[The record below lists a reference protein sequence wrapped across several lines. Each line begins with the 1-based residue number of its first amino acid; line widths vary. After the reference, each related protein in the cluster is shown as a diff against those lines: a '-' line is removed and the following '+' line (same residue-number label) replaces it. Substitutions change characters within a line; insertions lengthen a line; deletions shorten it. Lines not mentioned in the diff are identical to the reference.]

1 MKQTKNPNSLG
12 ADSHKSGAG
21 HFFEEHGYAA
31 CGARRKETVTTCQ
44 PSLFPSSS
52 YLLVTIRRD
61 AKNIVVRPYP
71 SNGVKADLR
80 RQNSLDQGLSARDAC
95 GGWGWWRT
103 PLFSV
108 KQSWTIGLAS
118 KKLSPRL
125 DEVQRPQSLEATKF
139 LTVGTGNA
147 VIDCR

>member
-80 RQNSLDQGLSARDAC
+80 RQISLDQGLSARDAC

-108 KQSWTIGLAS
+108 KQSWTIGLTS
-118 KKLSPRL
+118 KKVFATLGRSC
-125 DEVQRPQSLEATKF
+125 RPSLTWSDK
-139 LTVGTGNA
+139 LLNGGHKWRRNSL
-147 VIDCR
+147 